1 MLSVAQ
7 AGDIKV
13 AEDVD
18 FQKLKSLCDEAAD
31 WKLEYQKNQT
41 TVWTKNND
49 VSTFKMIKVCILFD
63 FLYQFRSRIGWR
75 RRSVGFF
82 QTSGS

>member
-18 FQKLKSLCDEAAD
+18 FQKLKTLCDETAE
-31 WKLEYQKNQT
+31 WKLEYQKNVT

-49 VSTFKMIKVCILFD
+49 ISTFKMIKVSLYDKTMDIIL
-63 FLYQFRSRIGWR
+63 L
-75 RRSVGFF
+75 
-82 QTSGS
+82 